1 MALNHYLI
9 GTTVVMLGTCD
20 VVDPLT
26 QDKTPTSPSTVTFTR
41 QQTSNASPPVVT
53 TTTYVLGD
61 PEVVVLAPGIASCT
75 VVTNVVGREIWSY
88 VGTGVCA
95 AVAEDAFNVQ
105 DTSL

>member
-1 MALNHYLI
+1 MALNHYLV
-9 GTTVVMLGTCD
+9 GSTVVMLGTCD
-20 VVDPLT
+20 VVDPIT

-41 QQTSNASPPVVT
+41 QQTATNGTVT
-53 TTTYVLGD
+53 TTTYTLAS
-61 PEVVVLAPGIASCT
+61 PEVVVLSPGIASCT
-75 VVTNVVGREIWSY
+75 VTTNVVGREIWSY